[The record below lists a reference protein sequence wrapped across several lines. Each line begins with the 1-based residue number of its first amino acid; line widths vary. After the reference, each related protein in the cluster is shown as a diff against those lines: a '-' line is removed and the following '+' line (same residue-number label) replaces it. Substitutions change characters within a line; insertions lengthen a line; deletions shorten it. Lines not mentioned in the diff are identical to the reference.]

1 MNTTFSAK
9 VFQNQFL
16 PQGADEVHAI
26 VNVANGESSEPAGG
40 VPGQPASL
48 VLGILIDCSGS
59 MGEHGGERIH
69 HAKSAVRH
77 LIRLLREDCW
87 FFVVAGSDEATLLS
101 PLMSAD
107 AANKARADANVAQL
121 QAGGGTKM
129 SVWLEEAR
137 RQFPAGADSVRHAL
151 LLTDGKNDPSD
162 ARALDD
168 SLAACEGRF
177 QCDAR
182 GVGVDWQPDQLRR
195 ISGKLMG
202 TVDIIPEPAGIA
214 ADFQA
219 ILEKAMGKAI
229 SEATL
234 RLWTPQGAVVQYC
247 KQVSPEIVDLTGRA
261 RLDPANPQLRDYPT
275 GAWGKEARDYH
286 LCIKVKPGAVGQK
299 MLAGRV
305 SLLVGAKG
313 ETKAAEGQVLA
324 VWTDDEAR
332 SAVIDREVAHYTG
345 QGELAQVIQ
354 EGLTARQA
362 GDEDTAT
369 RKLGRAVQL
378 AAESGNEATTKL
390 LRNVVEVV
398 DEKEGTVKLRRNINQ
413 ADAMAL
419 DTRSTKTTRRS
430 SPAV

>member
-26 VNVANGESSEPAGG
+26 VNVANNGGASGESVGA
-40 VPGQPASL
+40 VASL

-77 LIRLLREDCW
+77 LIRLLREDCS
-87 FFVVAGSDEATLLS
+87 FFIVAGSDDATLLC
-101 PLMSAD
+101 PPMPAD
-107 AANKARADANVAQL
+107 AASKARADADVAQL
-121 QAGGGTKM
+121 QPGGGTKM
-129 SVWLEEAR
+129 SLWLEEALR
-137 RQFPAGADSVRHAL
+137 HFPAGTNTVRHAL
-151 LLTDGKNDPSD
+151 LLTDGKNDPAD
-162 ARALDD
+162 ERALEET
-168 SLAACEGRF
+168 LTACEGRF

-182 GVGVDWQPDQLRR
+182 GVGVDWQPAQLRR
-195 ISGKLMG
+195 ISGKLLG
-202 TVDIIPEPAGIA
+202 TVDIIPEAAGIA
-214 ADFQA
+214 ADFQV
-219 ILEKAMGKAI
+219 ILEKAMGKAV

-247 KQVSPEIVDLTGRA
+247 KQVSPEIVDLTDRA
-261 RLDPANPQLRDYPT
+261 KLDPASPQVRDYPT
-275 GAWGKEARDYH
+275 GAWGEEARDYH

-305 SLLVGAKG
+305 SLLVGAHG

-332 SAVIDREVAHYTG
+332 SAIIDREVAHYTG

-354 EGLTARQA
+354 EGLSARQA

-369 RKLGRAVQL
+369 RKLGLAVQL
-378 AAESGNEATTKL
+378 AAASGNEATTKL

-398 DEKEGTVKLRRNINQ
+398 DEREGTVKLRRNVNQ

-419 DTRSTKTTRRS
+419 DTRSTKTTRRAS
-430 SPAV
+430 SAT

>member
-1 MNTTFSAK
+1 MNTAFSAK
-9 VFQNQFL
+9 IFQNQFL
-16 PQGADEVHAI
+16 PQGVDEVHAI
-26 VNVANGESSEPAGG
+26 VNVASGE
-40 VPGQPASL
+40 ASGEASVATNARANL

-59 MGEHGGERIH
+59 MGEHGGERMH

-77 LIRLLREDCW
+77 LIRLLREDCA
-87 FFVVAGSDEATLLS
+87 FFIVAGSDEATLLC
-101 PLMSAD
+101 PLMNAD
-107 AANKARADANVAQL
+107 ATSKKMADASVAGL

-129 SVWLEEAR
+129 SCWLTEAL
-137 RQFPAGADSVRHAL
+137 RQFPTEANTVRHAL
-151 LLTDGKNDPSD
+151 LLTDGKNDPNDVSD
-162 ARALDD
+162 LNHA
-168 SLAACEGRF
+168 LAASEGRF

-182 GVGVDWQPDQLRR
+182 GVGVDWQPAQLRQ
-195 ISGKLMG
+195 ISGKLLG

-219 ILEKAMGKAI
+219 ILEKAMGRAV

-234 RLWTPQGAVVQYC
+234 RLWTPQGAAVQYC
-247 KQVSPEIVDLTGRA
+247 KQVSPEIVDLTDRA
-261 RLDPANPQLRDYPT
+261 KVDPANPQVRDYPT

-286 LCIKVKPGAVGQK
+286 LCIKVKPGAVGQR

-313 ETKAAEGQVLA
+313 DKAAEGQVLA

-345 QGELAQVIQ
+345 QGELAQAIQ
-354 EGLTARQA
+354 EGLSARQT

-378 AAESGNEATTKL
+378 AAASGNEATTKL
-390 LRNVVEVV
+390 LRNVVEVL
-398 DEKEGTVKLRRNINQ
+398 DEKEGTVKLRRNVSQ
-413 ADAMAL
+413 ADAMTL
-419 DTRSTKTTRRS
+419 DTRSTKTTRRA

>member
-1 MNTTFSAK
+1 MHTAFSAK
-9 VFQNQFL
+9 IFQNQFL

-26 VNVANGESSEPAGG
+26 VNVSSVAAAGEAGGG
-40 VPGQPASL
+40 VPARARL

-77 LIRLLREDCW
+77 LIRLLREDCS
-87 FFVVAGSDEATLLS
+87 FFIVAGSDEATLLC
-101 PLMSAD
+101 PLMDAD
-107 AANKARADANVAQL
+107 AAGKQRADASVAGL
-121 QAGGGTKM
+121 PAGGGTKM
-129 SVWLEEAR
+129 SCWLAEAL
-137 RQFPAGADSVRHAL
+137 RQFPAGANTVRHAL
-151 LLTDGKNDPSD
+151 LLTDGKNDPHD
-162 ARALDD
+162 AGDLEQT
-168 SLAACEGRF
+168 LAACESRF

-182 GVGVDWQPDQLRR
+182 GVGVDWQPAQLRQ
-195 ISGKLMG
+195 ISDRLLG

-219 ILEKAMGKAI
+219 ILAKAMGRAV

-247 KQVSPEIVDLTGRA
+247 KQVSPEIVDLTDRA
-261 RLDPANPQLRDYPT
+261 RIDPASPQVREYPT
-275 GAWGKEARDYH
+275 GAWGHEARDYH

-305 SLLVGAKG
+305 SLLVGAKD
-313 ETKAAEGQVLA
+313 EKAAEGQVLA

-345 QGELAQVIQ
+345 QGELAQAIQ
-354 EGLTARQA
+354 EGLSARQT

-378 AAESGNEATTKL
+378 AAASGNEATTKL
-390 LRNVVEVV
+390 LRNVVEVLN
-398 DEKEGTVKLRRNINQ
+398 EKEGTVKLRRHVNQ

-419 DTRSTKTTRRS
+419 DTRSTKTTRRA
-430 SPAV
+430 SPTA